1 MATKSFYKNVTI
13 TNKNTCRNF
22 VSALEKAQKCKGK
35 AVEPSKEVSTVK
47 RRELKEF
54 FSDR

>member
-13 TNKNTCRNF
+13 ANKNTCRNF
-22 VSALEKAQKCKGK
+22 VSALEKAQKYKGK
-35 AVEPSKEVSTVK
+35 AVEPNKEVSTVK
-47 RRELKEF
+47 RSELKEF